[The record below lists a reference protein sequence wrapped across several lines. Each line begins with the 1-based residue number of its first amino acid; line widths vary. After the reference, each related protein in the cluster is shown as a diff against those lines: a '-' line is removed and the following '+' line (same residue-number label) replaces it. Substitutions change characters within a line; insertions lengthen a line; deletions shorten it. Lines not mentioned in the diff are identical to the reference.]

1 MQVEGGRNSNQKNQN
16 HSPTHP
22 QKPKPLSWSC
32 QEFSP
37 RFWAYRSCACCLV
50 NELAIGLWNTIYP
63 VLLWYLNKLHWSLH
77 ISSFQFLF
85 QQLGMLVSFVR
96 SHIRPYMDE
105 IVTLMRVSTIFKPAF
120 YCQKMWIVFLSLSN
134 LSSLHKFIWSAEFH
148 TFEVIIVFWNNVCLK
163 Q

>member
-1 MQVEGGRNSNQKNQN
+1 MLDCLRLWAHKKIFMQIEGGTTKNPQITPPP
-16 HSPTHP
+16 PT

-37 RFWAYRSCACCLV
+37 RFWAYGSYACCLV
-50 NELAIGLWNTIYP
+50 NELATGLSNAIYP
-63 VLLWYLNKLHWSLH
+63 ALLWGSNKLHWSLH

-105 IVTLMRVSTIFKPAF
+105 IVTLMRVSAIFKPAF
-120 YCQKMWIVFLSLSN
+120 YCQRRWIMFLSLSN
-134 LSSLHKFIWSAEFH
+134 VSITS
-148 TFEVIIVFWNNVCLK
+148 
-163 Q
+163 